1 MRKEKGERRNALR
14 SVVLLES
21 CGVFLCLIRAESL
34 SACLVWTHA
43 VRPFLNRD
51 SLPSNVHASFRNQ
64 DSSPSNVHAS
74 FPLVPQFLWF
84 SLKRKEKG
92 EMADALMYRTVFLLS
107 PFSFLIFRKG
117 CSYYIM
123 PRSRSSSCHFQA
135 VLSES
140 SSV

>member
-1 MRKEKGERRNALR
+1 MR

-43 VRPFLNRD
+43 VRPSLNR
-51 SLPSNVHASFRNQ
+51 

-74 FPLVPQFLWF
+74 FPQSRFIASKQCACVLPIVPQFLWF

-92 EMADALMYRTVFLLS
+92 EMADALKYRTVFLLS

-117 CSYYIM
+117 CSYYMM